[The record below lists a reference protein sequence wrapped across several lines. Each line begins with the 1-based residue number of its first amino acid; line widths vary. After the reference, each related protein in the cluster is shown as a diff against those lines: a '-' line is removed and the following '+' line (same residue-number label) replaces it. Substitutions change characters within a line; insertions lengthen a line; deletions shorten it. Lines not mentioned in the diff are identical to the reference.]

1 MMLVLFEFL
10 YVVMDNCFIFVV
22 SLLYDGISM
31 MLFFLLMISC
41 NFFLLILVLIFIV
54 NKCIFVDKIGF
65 VVLWSLMLLGV
76 WDCCLFVMRIII
88 LVILICVL
96 LCFVKSFVEVS
107 CRVLFMW
114 VLFFKYERMFI
125 VVLKLVLFVWLLN
138 WMVVVVVFLYK
149 INVVSVLFDL
159 MIKVFVIV
167 LIKFFILW

>member
-10 YVVMDNCFIFVV
+10 YVVRDSCFIFVV
-22 SLLYDGISM
+22 SLLYDGINM

-54 NKCIFVDKIGF
+54 KKCIFVDKIGF
-65 VVLWSLMLLGV
+65 VVFWSLMLLGV

-114 VLFFKYERMFI
+114 VLFFKYGRMFI

-138 WMVVVVVFLYK
+138 WMVVVVVLLYK